1 MTTLLEPG
9 PATGETPRPQR
20 VRLDAGTW
28 VTGGA
33 AALVVLLRLP
43 TVWAP
48 PGPDEAGYLTVAS
61 QWHAGGSSLYGN
73 YWVDRPPLLLT
84 IFQVASWVGGGL
96 PALRVIGCAAAVVT
110 VVAVAVTVRQVAGR
124 TAGARAAAVSA
135 VLAAVLLVSPQ
146 LGAGRV
152 NGELLAAP
160 FTAVGLALVVTSLR
174 FAGGRRA
181 PWAAAGVG
189 AAAAAAILVKQNMV
203 EVLVFAVVSWALAW
217 RVRTVSGR
225 RLAQLVGAAT
235 AGAGLVVA
243 SLTLWTVAHGTS
255 PGGVF
260 FAMYPFRVLAGRVLA
275 AGGEAAA
282 GHRLA
287 SIALGWAESAVPLLV
302 VAFAWAVVRRT
313 LRGPVVWA
321 LAATLAYSVASILMS
336 GSYWSHYLVELVV
349 PVAVATGLLA
359 AAWPVTSI
367 LLVVPVAVL
376 GLLGWAT
383 AFPGTTASEGTRVG
397 AAVAR
402 SAHPG
407 DTIVTAF
414 GNAQVVLASHLSSPY
429 PYLWS
434 LPARTLDPRLR
445 TLGALLAGPHAPTWL
460 VVESPQTRAR
470 LHALDGATLRH
481 DYRTAARSCGRT
493 VYLHDGA
500 ARARPLLPVVCHA
513 RGAGRGAT

>member
-1 MTTLLEPG
+1 M
-9 PATGETPRPQR
+9 
-20 VRLDAGTW
+20 
-28 VTGGA
+28 
-33 AALVVLLRLP
+33 
-43 TVWAP
+43 
-48 PGPDEAGYLTVAS
+48 
-61 QWHAGGSSLYGN
+61 
-73 YWVDRPPLLLT
+73 
-84 IFQVASWVGGGL
+84 
-96 PALRVIGCAAAVVT
+96 
-110 VVAVAVTVRQVAGR
+110 
-124 TAGARAAAVSA
+124 
-135 VLAAVLLVSPQ
+135 
-146 LGAGRV
+146 
-152 NGELLAAP
+152 
-160 FTAVGLALVVTSLR
+160 
-174 FAGGRRA
+174 
-181 PWAAAGVG
+181 
-189 AAAAAAILVKQNMV
+189 
-203 EVLVFAVVSWALAW
+203 
-217 RVRTVSGR
+217 
-225 RLAQLVGAAT
+225 
-235 AGAGLVVA
+235 
-243 SLTLWTVAHGTS
+243 
-255 PGGVF
+255 
-260 FAMYPFRVLAGRVLA
+260 
-275 AGGEAAA
+275 
-282 GHRLA
+282 
-287 SIALGWAESAVPLLV
+287 
-302 VAFAWAVVRRT
+302 
-313 LRGPVVWA
+313 VWA